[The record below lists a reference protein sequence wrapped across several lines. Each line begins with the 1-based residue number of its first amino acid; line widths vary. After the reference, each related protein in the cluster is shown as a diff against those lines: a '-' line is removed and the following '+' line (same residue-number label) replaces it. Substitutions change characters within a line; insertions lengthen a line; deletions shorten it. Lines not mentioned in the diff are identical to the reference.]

1 MNLIYLQLGSN
12 LGDRKYLLD
21 SAVSLINTKIG
32 KVSRSSKIYE
42 SDAWGVSRQPKYL
55 NQILEVYSNIGC
67 ESILKDIH
75 SIEIQL
81 GRVRGKK
88 WQERL
93 IDIDVIFFNDLII
106 QKTDLHIPH
115 KYMHKRRFV
124 LEPLNELIA
133 DYVHPKYNKSIER
146 LLNECTDKHIVRE
159 YEL

>member
-12 LGDRKYLLD
+12 LGDRKLLLD
-21 SAVSLINTKIG
+21 SAVLLINTEIG
-32 KVSRSSKIYE
+32 RILRISKIYE

-55 NQILEVYSNIGC
+55 NQILEVHSNIGY
-67 ESILKDIH
+67 ESILKEIH
-75 SIEIQL
+75 SIESQL

-88 WQERL
+88 WQARL

-106 QKTDLHIPH
+106 EKTDLYIPH

-124 LEPLNELIA
+124 LEPLNELIG
-133 DYVHPKYNKSIER
+133 DYVHPKYNKSIQR
-146 LLNECTDKHIVRE
+146 LLNECTDKQIVRE

>member
-12 LGDRKYLLD
+12 LGDRKLLLD

-32 KVSRSSKIYE
+32 RVLRSSKIYE

-55 NQILEVYSNIGC
+55 NQILEVHSNIGC
-67 ESILKDIH
+67 EFILKDIH
-75 SIEIQL
+75 SIESQL

-106 QKTDLHIPH
+106 EKTDLYIPH

-133 DYVHPKYNKSIER
+133 DYIHPKYNKSIER
-146 LLNECTDKHIVRE
+146 LLNECTDKKIVRE